1 MNTPSK
7 PGDANHLGSP
17 AVVTF
22 WFVTTA
28 DPAAVLLAQ
37 PRADRGFGRKLLSQ
51 VNPAWP
57 ITLIGEFP
65 LNRSARPGRDEFYI
79 AGYPGVAVVQTFVA
93 DAAQLADT
101 VSLIHDALPA
111 ADTYVFVDGTDSD
124 YAGFAHYVGGNLRR
138 SLTATREMVLEDVG
152 LPEPFEAAYWA
163 GEKTE
168 QLGGITLPFEPKEL
182 MREAQRMWIGVE
194 IGARGPDINVVG
206 YAIDGRPEPK
216 ISPSQ
221 LAQPPATVAQV
232 AARFAEKDKAYDD
245 YELTSENE
253 DGDEFANL
261 ADASVAAVKRVGRGL
276 RRRAHQAKD
285 VITERIRHSDR
296 EG

>member
-1 MNTPSK
+1 MNTPSN
-7 PGDANHLGSP
+7 PGDSSNLGYP

-28 DPAAVLLAQ
+28 DPAAVLAAQ

-51 VNPAWP
+51 LNPAWP
-57 ITLIGEFP
+57 ITPIGQFP

-101 VSLIHDALPA
+101 VMLIHDALPA
-111 ADTYVFVDGTDSD
+111 ADTYIFAEGTDSD

-163 GEKTE
+163 GEKSE

-182 MREAQRMWIGVE
+182 MREAQRRWIGVE
-194 IGARGPDINVVG
+194 IGARGPDIDVVG
-206 YAIDGRPEPK
+206 YAVDGRPEPK
-216 ISPSQ
+216 IVASQ
-221 LAQPPATVAQV
+221 SAKSPATVTQV
-232 AARFAEKDKAYDD
+232 ASRFAEKDKAYDD
-245 YELTSENE
+245 YELAGQNE

-261 ADASVAAVKRVGRGL
+261 ADASVAAVKRVGRIV
-276 RRRAHQAKD
+276 RRRARQAKD
-285 VITERIRHSDR
+285 VIAERIRHSDR
-296 EG
+296 

>member
-1 MNTPSK
+1 MNTPSN
-7 PGDANHLGSP
+7 PGDSSNLGYP

-28 DPAAVLLAQ
+28 DPAAVLAAQ

-51 VNPAWP
+51 LNPAWP
-57 ITLIGEFP
+57 ITPIGQFP

-101 VSLIHDALPA
+101 VTLIHDALPA
-111 ADTYVFVDGTDSD
+111 ADTYIFAEGTDSD

-163 GEKTE
+163 GEKSE

-182 MREAQRMWIGVE
+182 MREAQRRWIGVE
-194 IGARGPDINVVG
+194 IGARGPDIDVVG
-206 YAIDGRPEPK
+206 YAVDGRPEPK
-216 ISPSQ
+216 IVTSQ
-221 LAQPPATVAQV
+221 SAKSPATVTQV
-232 AARFAEKDKAYDD
+232 ASRFAEKDKAYDD
-245 YELTSENE
+245 YELAAQNE

-261 ADASVAAVKRVGRGL
+261 ADASVAAVKRVGRIL
-276 RRRAHQAKD
+276 RRRARQAKD
-285 VITERIRHSDR
+285 VIAERIRHSDR
-296 EG
+296 